1 MKRFFACVLAAV
13 LLLSLCACGG
23 NAGQT
28 ATEPVATT
36 QSLATAPKSLKVLAI
51 GNSFSVDAMT
61 YLYQIAEKEGVEE
74 IVLGNFF
81 VGACTL
87 KMHADYMESGDA
99 AYRYDK
105 NTNGTW
111 VQTPDTT
118 LLTGLLDEEWDVIT
132 MQQASQDSGIVTTYQ
147 PYLNNL
153 IAYVQ
158 EKCPNAKIM
167 WHMTWAYQSDSDHKA
182 FPNYGNEQMS
192 MYYGIVNCLQKEIDT
207 NANIAATIPSGTV
220 IQNLRNSVIGDALTR
235 DGYHLNNLGK
245 LAAGYAWY
253 AILADQPIQ
262 SVKLSALGKTP
273 VTEQQQDLIVKAV
286 NAALEKPQAVTPV
299 K

>member
-1 MKRFFACVLAAV
+1 MMKKIIAFFLVLT
-13 LLLSLCACGG
+13 LLLSLYACGG
-23 NAGQT
+23 THADS
-28 ATEPVATT
+28 AAEPTET
-36 QSLATAPKSLKVLAI
+36 QSKAPKTLKVLAI

-61 YLYQIAEKEGVEE
+61 YLYDIAEKEGVEE

-87 KMHADYMESGDA
+87 KMHADYMESGEA

-118 LLTGLLDEEWDVIT
+118 LLTGLLDEQWDVIT

-182 FPNYGNEQMS
+182 FPVYGNEQTT
-192 MYYGIVNCLQKEIDT
+192 MYYGILNAVQKQIDT
-207 NANIAATIPSGTV
+207 NENIAKTIPTGTV
-220 IQNLRNSVIGDALTR
+220 IQNLRSSVIGDRLTR
-235 DGYHLNNLGK
+235 DGYHLNDLGR
-245 LAAGYAWY
+245 LAASYTWY
-253 AILADQPIQ
+253 AVLADQPIQ
-262 SVKLSALGKTP
+262 SVKISVVNKTAIS
-273 VTEQQQDLIVKAV
+273 EQQKDLIVKAV
-286 NAALEKPQAVTPV
+286 NAALEKPQAVTAV

>member
-1 MKRFFACVLAAV
+1 MKRLLACILAAV
-13 LLLSLCACGG
+13 LVFSLCACG
-23 NAGQT
+23 AGKT
-28 ATEPVATT
+28 SSESTETT
-36 QSLATAPKSLKVLAI
+36 QPQAVAPKSLKVLAI

-61 YLYQIAEKEGVEE
+61 HLYSVAAAEGVEE

-87 KMHADYMESGDA
+87 KMHAGYMESGEA

-105 NTNGTW
+105 CTDGTW
-111 VQTPDTT
+111 VQNPDTT

-132 MQQASQDSGIVTTYQ
+132 LQQASHDSGVVTTYQ
-147 PYLNNL
+147 PYLNDL

-158 EKCPNAKIM
+158 EKCPNARIM

-182 FPNYGNEQMS
+182 FPTYGNEQTTMF
-192 MYYGIVNCLQKEIDT
+192 YGILNCLQKEIDT
-207 NANIAATIPSGTV
+207 NENIVATIPSGTV

-235 DGYHLNNLGK
+235 DGYHLNNLGR
-245 LAAGYAWY
+245 LAASYTWY
-253 AILADQPIQ
+253 AVLADQPIQ
-262 SVKLSALGKTP
+262 SVKISMVDKTP
-273 VTEQQQDLIVKAV
+273 ISEQQQDLIAKAV
-286 NAALEKPQAVTPV
+286 NAALEKPQAVTPI